1 MKRNIIFSMF
11 SIVLIASVFC
21 VLGPAADRWEENT
34 KKVGDIKIRY
44 LEAGSGDRALIFI
57 PGWTMTAD
65 VWKEQIP
72 YFSARGFRVIAMDP
86 RSHGRTSKTDTGNTY
101 RQHAADLHALV
112 QELQIADS
120 YLVGWDSGVA
130 TILEYVSASE
140 TITPEKIVFVNGS
153 PGGLKVDDYPGSIS
167 VKQAQRILSG
177 FQDDREKATERLVRD
192 LFSARQPEWLIN
204 DLVKDSLRT
213 PMAAAISLYMDY
225 LIGNRESALMYVSSP
240 CLILTTPDTQ
250 AVGEY
255 MKSKIARPELQ
266 TIEGSGSAMFLEK
279 PQAFNQILEAFLG
292 EY

>member
-1 MKRNIIFSMF
+1 MKRNIIISLF
-11 SIVLIASVFC
+11 SIVLITSVFC
-21 VLGPAADRWEENT
+21 VFGAAADKWTENK

-65 VWKEQIP
+65 IWREQIP

-86 RSHGRTSKTDTGNTY
+86 RSHGSTSKTDTGNTY

-112 QELQIADS
+112 QELQIEDS
-120 YLVGWDSGVA
+120 YLVGWASGVA

-153 PGGLKVDDYPGSIS
+153 PGGLKVDDYPGSITI
-167 VKQAQRILSG
+167 KEAQRILFG
-177 FQDDREKATERLVRD
+177 FQDDREKTTERLVRD
-192 LFSARQPEWLIN
+192 FFSAQQPEWLIK
-204 DLVKDSLRT
+204 DLVKDSLKT
-213 PMAAAISLYMDY
+213 PTAAAISLYMDY
-225 LIGNRESALMYVSSP
+225 FIGNRRSALMHVSAP
-240 CLILTTPDTQ
+240 CLIMTTSDTQ

-255 MKSKIARPELQ
+255 MKSQIARPELI
-266 TIEGSGSAMFLEK
+266 TIEDTGSAIFLEK
-279 PQAFNQILEAFLG
+279 PQAFNQTVEAFLG